1 MSDDTA
7 MQDIYSIIG
16 TIVARLLKPDG
27 ELHLQDIVS
36 SLHNTVNRAQSS
48 LKRKRVR
55 KRYAC
60 FPDSFIKMMKH
71 RTSGGTDTALSVQGD
86 AL

>member
-7 MQDIYSIIG
+7 MQDIYTIIG

-36 SLHNTVNRAQSS
+36 SLHNYSEKSTEQ
-48 LKRKRVR
+48 LEKK
-55 KRYAC
+55 AC
-60 FPDSFIKMMKH
+60 QEAI
-71 RTSGGTDTALSVQGD
+71 RLLSRQFH
-86 AL
+86 

>member
-7 MQDIYSIIG
+7 MQDIYTIIG

-36 SLHNTVNRAQSS
+36 SLHNYSEQS
-48 LKRKRVR
+48 
-55 KRYAC
+55 
-60 FPDSFIKMMKH
+60 
-71 RTSGGTDTALSVQGD
+71 TA
-86 AL
+86 A